1 MSTKIT
7 KEQYAAAFA
16 VAVDFYQGRTT
27 LTDGSKYLRE
37 TRSLNMASARDY
49 MYDFKCMMNG
59 QVFHRAMSA
68 DAIDYFFSE
77 IELQFGLDSLRNAV
91 NATNLHITYYEA
103 LDRGKLNKLRGVV
116 EKYQHRLAEV
126 TYYSDLDKAFQQ
138 QVLDSL
144 NAKPETRRQRLQN
157 ASPKPK
163 QLQVTS
169 TVFIRNPDV
178 VAETLIR
185 ANGICEGC
193 KQPAPFLKK
202 SDGLPYLEVHHK
214 TRLADDG
221 DDTVANTIAL
231 CPNCHRKFHYGV

>member
-1 MSTKIT
+1 MSKIT
-7 KEQYAAAFA
+7 KEQYSAAFR
-16 VAVDFYQGRTT
+16 VAVDFYHGRTT
-27 LTDGSKYLRE
+27 LTDGSAYLHE
-37 TRSLNMASARDY
+37 AHNLNIASARDY

-68 DAIDYFFSE
+68 DAIDYFFNQIATE
-77 IELQFGLDSLRNAV
+77 FGLVALKNAV
-91 NATNLHITYYEA
+91 KATELHIIYFEGLGRT
-103 LDRGKLNKLRGVV
+103 KLPKLRGVV
-116 EKYQHRLAEV
+116 EKYQHRIAENIN
-126 TYYSDLDKAFQQ
+126 YSDVEKAFQQ
-138 QVLDSL
+138 QVVESL
-144 NAKPETRRQRLQN
+144 NAKPEARRERLNN
-157 ASPKPK
+157 APPKPK

-214 TRLADDG
+214 IRLADGG
-221 DDTVANTIAL
+221 DDTVENTLAL
-231 CPNCHRKFHYGV
+231 CPNCHRRSHFGL

>member
-1 MSTKIT
+1 MSRKIT
-7 KEQYAAAFA
+7 KDQYAAAFA

-27 LTDGSKYLRE
+27 LTAGSNYLRE
-37 TRSLNMASARDY
+37 THSLNMASARDY

-68 DAIDYFFSE
+68 DAVDYFFSE
-77 IELQFGLDSLRNAV
+77 IEQQFGLDALRNAV
-91 NATNLHITYYEA
+91 QATSLHITYYEA

-116 EKYQHRLAEV
+116 EKYQQRLEITRYA
-126 TYYSDLDKAFQQ
+126 DLEKTFLQ
-138 QVLDSL
+138 QVVGSL
-144 NAKPETRRQRLQN
+144 QANPEARRQRLKA
-157 ASPKPK
+157 ASTKPK
-163 QLQVTS
+163 QMQVTS

-185 ANGICEGC
+185 ANGVCEHC
-193 KQPAPFLKK
+193 KQSAPFLKK

-221 DDTVANTIAL
+221 DDTVGNTLAL
-231 CPNCHRKFHYGV
+231 CPNCHRCFHFGL